1 MKRTIDLVVVFAS
14 MLVLGLVHNAHAGEG
29 NTCTNAT
36 LKGPYGLIA
45 SGTVFTQGLNAQ
57 VSVLTF
63 DGERNVSIIGTNV
76 SEQRGVEHITAET
89 PGAVGTYTV
98 NPNCTGSYAL
108 GVRTFDFVIVDGGKE
123 ILQIATLDPPRSVV
137 TGVLKKQFPQQN

>member
-1 MKRTIDLVVVFAS
+1 MFV
-14 MLVLGLVHNAHAGEG
+14 MGLMPNAQSEEG
-29 NTCTNAT
+29 NRCTNAT

-45 SGTVFTQGLNAQ
+45 SGTVFTQGLTAGLTAQ
-57 VSVLTF
+57 VSVITF

-108 GVRTFDFVIVDGGKE
+108 GVRTLRVPSSSPSVSLRFRDLHSQG
-123 ILQIATLDPPRSVV
+123 IALPAQ
-137 TGVLKKQFPQQN
+137 GVAQQVLNFLPLPQGQ

>member
-1 MKRTIDLVVVFAS
+1 MFV
-14 MLVLGLVHNAHAGEG
+14 MGLMPNAHAEEG
-29 NTCTNAT
+29 NRCTNAT

-45 SGTVFTQGLNAQ
+45 SGTVFTQGLTAGLTAQ
-57 VSVLTF
+57 VSVITF

-123 ILQIATLDPPRSVV
+123 ILQIATLDPPRRVV
-137 TGVLKKQFPQQN
+137 TGVLKKQFPQQD

>member
-14 MLVLGLVHNAHAGEG
+14 MFVLGLVHNAHAGEG

-45 SGTVFTQGLNAQ
+45 SGTVFTQGLTAQ
-57 VSVLTF
+57 VSVITF

-89 PGAVGTYTV
+89 PGPVGTYTV
-98 NPNCTGSYAL
+98 NPNCTPPYAL
-108 GVRTFDFVIVDGGKE
+108 PFQPFDFVIFYVG
-123 ILQIATLDPPRSVV
+123 
-137 TGVLKKQFPQQN
+137 